1 MNVLAVYGSNYGQAE
16 AVLQRVCNALE
27 ARGAEV
33 RVFRGDQVP
42 ADLAVE
48 DFDATVVAAS
58 IRVGRYQSYIRDFV
72 KRHSTSLCARPS
84 AFVSVNGSQ
93 EESTPE
99 WRDQAKG
106 YVEQFLEQTA
116 WQPRWTATF
125 AGALR
130 YRRYDPLTRWIVK
143 SINGRRGGATDTS
156 REYEFTDW
164 QAVDRFS
171 DELADALMSQTRFAP
186 AASGS

>member
-1 MNVLAVYGSNYGQAE
+1 MNVLAIYGSNYGQAE
-16 AVLQRVCNALE
+16 AVMGRVTEALE

-33 RVFRGDQVP
+33 SVFRGDELP
-42 ADLAVE
+42 ADLSVE
-48 DFDATVVAAS
+48 SFDATVVAAS
-58 IRVGRYQSYIRDFV
+58 IRMGRYQNYIRDFV
-72 KRHSTSLCARPS
+72 KGHRVALCTCPS

-93 EESTPE
+93 PESTPE
-99 WRDQAKG
+99 WRDQAQG
-106 YVEQFLEQTA
+106 YVQQFLEQTA

-164 QAVDRFS
+164 HAVDRFAE
-171 DELADALMSQTRFAP
+171 DLAEAL
-186 AASGS
+186 AS

>member
-16 AVLQRVCNALE
+16 AVLQRVSQVLE
-27 ARGAEV
+27 THGV
-33 RVFRGDQVP
+33 DVTVFKGNDIP
-42 ADLAVE
+42 EDLAVE
-48 DFDATVVAAS
+48 GFDAMVVAAS
-58 IRVGRYQSYIRDFV
+58 IRMGRYQTYIRDFV
-72 KRHSTSLCARPS
+72 KRHNAALCACPS

-93 EESTPE
+93 SESAPE
-99 WRDQAKG
+99 WRDEAQG
-106 YVEQFLEQTA
+106 YVRKFLEQTA

-130 YRRYDPLTRWIVK
+130 YRRYDPVTRWIVK

-164 QAVDRFS
+164 HAVDRFAE
-171 DELADALMSQTRFAP
+171 DLAEALGGQAEFAP
-186 AASGS
+186 AT

>member
-16 AVLQRVCNALE
+16 AVLRRVTEALE
-27 ARGAEV
+27 ARGV
-33 RVFRGDQVP
+33 DVSVFKGDQIP
-42 ADLAVE
+42 AGLALE
-48 DFDATVVAAS
+48 GFDAMVVAAS
-58 IRVGRYQSYIRDFV
+58 IRMGRYQTYIRDFV
-72 KRHSTSLCARPS
+72 KRHNAELRACPS
-84 AFVSVNGSQ
+84 AFVSVNGSRS
-93 EESTPE
+93 ESTPE
-99 WRDQAKG
+99 WRDQAHG
-106 YVEQFLEQTA
+106 YVQQFLEQTA

-164 QAVDRFS
+164 QAVDRFAE
-171 DELADALMSQTRFAP
+171 DLTADLVSQARSAP
-186 AASGS
+186 ATTGD